1 MEQLRT
7 GTELSK
13 QMNDAISNVS
23 KTGTDDSN
31 ASKNGT
37 EDKSGIHNSFFSEPP
52 SETTKDSDIAG
63 DAAVEVATTKP
74 DAVSS
79 LNVFYNIYLPADQDD
94 DAIDKAINI
103 IREQI
108 GQVLTAMS
116 TSTPT
121 QAKRGTIVSYNTVGA
136 AALNATWMDHLCAG
150 NSSTNSIVQ
159 CRHMHHYDTAQEE
172 QPLQSCTTFV
182 RHIPTKR
189 SPTFIP
195 RGPFTT
201 RLGTDYLKIHGDGM
215 VLRLPCPR
223 NA

>member
-103 IREQI
+103 IRE
-108 GQVLTAMS
+108 
-116 TSTPT
+116 
-121 QAKRGTIVSYNTVGA
+121 
-136 AALNATWMDHLCAG
+136 
-150 NSSTNSIVQ
+150 
-159 CRHMHHYDTAQEE
+159 
-172 QPLQSCTTFV
+172 
-182 RHIPTKR
+182 
-189 SPTFIP
+189 
-195 RGPFTT
+195 
-201 RLGTDYLKIHGDGM
+201 
-215 VLRLPCPR
+215 
-223 NA
+223 